1 MRRQAPRNL
10 HCAIESLAADRFVHQ
25 PLLFG
30 FTRIQWLTHED
41 VHECSW
47 CSDGARQPGRAAG
60 TGKETKV
67 CLRQTDQVVAILG
80 NTKIA
85 RERELEGT
93 GQGCAGDGRN
103 YRLWHAL
110 AQRHGFIEESTVVGG
125 VLGPLATGSAQGFR
139 DLDERRDI
147 KMTIEITGCAA
158 RHDDNANVEVAGES
172 VQRFGERVAHLRVE
186 VDAFC
191 ATKCN
196 HRNSI
201 GCFCRQ
207 NIGVHQPP
215 SFFINVTSKRT
226 FSTKKTTCSSSL
238 LQPSQKAFAGPSGP
252 QTLAVYPPATLPLPV
267 YECSSFGKSFL
278 LDSGESKKQGAL
290 LPLCKSPTD

>member
-25 PLLFG
+25 PLPFG

-47 CSDGARQPGRAAG
+47 CSNGARQPLRAAG

-67 CLRQTDQVVAILG
+67 CLRQPDQVVAILG

-110 AQRHGFIEESTVVGG
+110 AQRHGFIEESAVVGG

-139 DLDERRDI
+139 DLDKRRDI

-158 RHDDNANVEVAGES
+158 SHDDNANVGVARES

-186 VDAFC
+186 VDAF
-191 ATKCN
+191 ALPSVITAIPSAALVV
-196 HRNSI
+196 RTSAFI
-201 GCFCRQ
+201 A
-207 NIGVHQPP
+207 PP
-215 SFFINVTSKRT
+215 
-226 FSTKKTTCSSSL
+226 
-238 LQPSQKAFAGPSGP
+238 
-252 QTLAVYPPATLPLPV
+252 
-267 YECSSFGKSFL
+267 FL
-278 LDSGESKKQGAL
+278 
-290 LPLCKSPTD
+290 